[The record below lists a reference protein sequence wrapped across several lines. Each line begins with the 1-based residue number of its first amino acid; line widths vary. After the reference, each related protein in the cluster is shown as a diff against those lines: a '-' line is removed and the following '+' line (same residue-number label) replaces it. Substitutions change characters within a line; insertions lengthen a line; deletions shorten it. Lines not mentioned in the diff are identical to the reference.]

1 LPIHRNIR
9 INNLKSLYD
18 NQDYPKLIEILS
30 ESLINVDVVSD
41 SSISHITVQTQIEIL
56 LEALWATEHVEVV
69 SFFAKTSMVI
79 TLFSHPGMHGVV
91 RKIFVLQC
99 QQMCFISVRLR
110 QIQRMGCKCKF
121 YSDIH

>member
-69 SFFAKTSMVI
+69 SFFRQNKYGFHFIFPHRNAWRGAKNLYSTVSANVFRI
-79 TLFSHPGMHGVV
+79 RTTQANTKNG
-91 RKIFVLQC
+91 LQ
-99 QQMCFISVRLR
+99 M
-110 QIQRMGCKCKF
+110 
-121 YSDIH
+121 